1 MTESQELDKFAVL
14 RAAAGDREALADV
27 LGFLQ
32 APLYRYILRL
42 VFRPDVAED
51 VLQDVLFIICR
62 KLSRLRDPELIRPWA
77 FRIATRQG
85 FRQLRS
91 ENRRNEQELD
101 TDIRDNTVRQEA
113 AFEWEPYLVD
123 WVDALPAAC
132 RSVIALHYLEE
143 LSLGEVSAVLE
154 ISPGT
159 VKSRLAYGLSLLRK
173 QANRPT
179 ASCPKGTSN
188 D

>member
-91 ENRRNEQELD
+91 ENRRNEQGLD
-101 TDIRDNTVRQEA
+101 TDIRDNTVQQEGRSSGNHT
-113 AFEWEPYLVD
+113 LSTGSTRSR
-123 WVDALPAAC
+123 LPA
-132 RSVIALHYLEE
+132 
-143 LSLGEVSAVLE
+143 
-154 ISPGT
+154 
-159 VKSRLAYGLSLLRK
+159 GL
-173 QANRPT
+173 
-179 ASCPKGTSN
+179 
-188 D
+188 